1 MSYFEGPVGAAVVAS
16 REGFKPIIVLLA
28 GRDEDGTSAEQ
39 FLFSQAEA
47 EHMSG
52 SILLRLND
60 DLASS
65 DPCYSDARS
74 FRTFC
79 PTDELPTVAM
89 VSPSGGTLVALKGRH
104 QCCDGGS
111 LHAALSSAFKQVK
124 QQQQALLA
132 AQAFAAL
139 AQRAQQQQQGTNP
152 PVEPEV
158 QVDSSGPQAMRQ
170 AAVTC
175 GPPAASNPAEAAAAP
190 IALRVRVPSGAALA
204 LEMKGSSTLG
214 EVFAAVDHQ
223 RSRAGQTSTP
233 YLLVTAPPSRRQLG
247 PQEAG
252 STLSQLGITHN
263 ALLTLAPSPEGHRPP
278 IAAVADS
285 TAGVGAVSAE
295 QAPTQA
301 APVEQGGLQQGQ
313 QGSVV
318 NLESEDAGRQGA
330 AGGSDGPDSG
340 RREVVL
346 QIRLT
351 NGER

>member
-1 MSYFEGPVGAAVVAS
+1 
-16 REGFKPIIVLLA
+16 
-28 GRDEDGTSAEQ
+28 
-39 FLFSQAEA
+39 
-47 EHMSG
+47 
-52 SILLRLND
+52 
-60 DLASS
+60 
-65 DPCYSDARS
+65 
-74 FRTFC
+74 
-79 PTDELPTVAM
+79 M

-132 AQAFAAL
+132 AQTFAAL
-139 AQRAQQQQQGTNP
+139 AQRAQQQQQQQQATNP

-170 AAVTC
+170 AAVSC

-190 IALRVRVPSGAALA
+190 IALRVRVPSGAALT

-263 ALLTLAPSPEGHRPP
+263 TLLTLAPSPEGHRPP

-301 APVEQGGLQQGQ
+301 APAEQGGLQQGQ

-318 NLESEDAGRQGA
+318 TSESEDVGGQGA

-340 RREVVL
+340 SREVVL

-351 NGER
+351 NGDTLRYQGSASSTTLAQVLDYVDAHRTDKG